1 MRPIGPNEI
10 LNLYDYERVR
20 HARREAVIALKADRR
35 VGVGRYLS
43 FVFENRETVWFQIQE
58 MIRAERIVDEDKIAD
73 ELAVYNALLPR
84 PGELAATM
92 FIEIGDA
99 AQIKP
104 VLDTLLGIDTGG
116 HVRLQVGGDH
126 VIVGDFEAGHSD
138 EDRGKLSAVHFVQF
152 ALPAAAR
159 RAFAEAEVALVSDHP
174 GDRGRTV
181 LTSAARR
188 QLAED
193 LA

>member
-1 MRPIGPNEI
+1 MRPIGPAEI

-20 HARREAVIALKADRR
+20 HARREAVIVLKADRR

-73 ELAVYNALLPR
+73 ELAVYNTLLPR

-116 HVRLQVGGDH
+116 HVRLQVGDH
-126 VIVGDFEAGHSD
+126 VIVGDF
-138 EDRGKLSAVHFVQF
+138 
-152 ALPAAAR
+152 
-159 RAFAEAEVALVSDHP
+159 
-174 GDRGRTV
+174 
-181 LTSAARR
+181 
-188 QLAED
+188 
-193 LA
+193 

>member
-1 MRPIGPNEI
+1 MRPVTPAEI
-10 LNLYDYERVR
+10 LNLYESEEVR
-20 HARREAVIALKADRR
+20 DARRRAVIALKTERR

-58 MIRAERIVDEDKIAD
+58 MIRAERIVDEGRIA
-73 ELAVYNALLPR
+73 EEIEVYNTLLPR

-92 FIEIGDA
+92 FIEIGDT

-104 VLDTLLGIDTGG
+104 VLDTLLGVDVGD
-116 HVRLQVGGDH
+116 HVRLEVGPHLVPG
-126 VIVGDFEAGHSD
+126 VFEAGHSD
-138 EDRGKLSAVHFVQF
+138 EELGKLSAVHFVRF
-152 ALPAAAR
+152 AVPPAAR
-159 RAFAEAEVALVSDHP
+159 RAFADAEVALTVDHP

-181 LTSAARR
+181 LTPAVRR
-188 QLAED
+188 RLAED